1 MTSPSGVVVA
11 CARRAPI
18 IHVFVPSRNS
28 LVERGTVFGHVFHMY
43 GMHLQFLRAW
53 ASDGTT
59 LTSRG
64 RVGLRKRVA
73 NFFPLPHTGWETG
86 GQRVKTYRR
95 LDDAIQRGDLD
106 RRPRLVCARKG
117 K

>member
-1 MTSPSGVVVA
+1 MR
-11 CARRAPI
+11 ARRAPI

-28 LVERGTVFGHVFHMY
+28 LVERGTVFGHMY

-73 NFFPLPHTGWETG
+73 IFFPLPHTGWETG
-86 GQRVKTYRR
+86 GQRVNTYRR
-95 LDDAIQRGDLD
+95 LDAIQRGERSNDDLD